1 MYTEGLVF
9 MVLQP
14 SEFLSIAKIE
24 GSFRLTSDTTWNCIR
39 ESDNLLNHFDS
50 SRLAI
55 KVSVDNN
62 GRKQLEEMG
71 DGMMQGAPKDI
82 QMQVMASKLFKAFKF
97 KASSNS
103 KSHSG
108 SMKENGTKSL
118 DALKLVN
125 PQLYNDLVKMS
136 GSDNFEKYANWAAL
150 LEKVAAF
157 PKHDL
162 TFPDNINMAPFLKD
176 LIVAFQT
183 HAVYDYNVSFVL
195 DNKQASLDMKTQG
208 AGKAFDDL
216 YKIFF

>member
-62 GRKQLEEMG
+62 GRKQLEEMQ
-71 DGMMQGAPKDI
+71 DGMLLGAPKDI

-108 SMKENGTKSL
+108 SMKENSTKAL
-118 DALKLVN
+118 DALNLAN
-125 PQLYNDLVKMS
+125 PMMYNSLQEMA
-136 GSDNFEKYANWAAL
+136 GGANLEKYANWAAL
-150 LEKVAAF
+150 LDCAKTY
-157 PKHDL
+157 PSHDL
-162 TFPDNINMAPFLKD
+162 TFVDNLNKTPFIKD

-208 AGKAFDDL
+208 AGKAFNDL
-216 YKIFF
+216 WKIFF